1 MDRSKSYSEQS
12 LSLGENDPILALEH
26 AKDLASNFPNNFYFN
41 LLYLESLI
49 RTEDIYL
56 SQIIIED
63 MKIKSS
69 NLTTRQ
75 LEWYLPYLDY
85 ERALLSFYQKDYVK
99 ALEQVNKTID
109 KYTAELDIVLG
120 NAYLLQGMC
129 YDRLDQR
136 GKAKGSYKD
145 CIALDNFSGSI
156 KMAKDYLK
164 KPFSGI

>member
-1 MDRSKSYSEQS
+1 M
-12 LSLGENDPILALEH
+12 
-26 AKDLASNFPNNFYFN
+26 
-41 LLYLESLI
+41 ESLI

-63 MKIKSS
+63 MRIKSS
-69 NLTTRQ
+69 NLTARQ

-85 ERALLSFYQKDYVK
+85 ERALLSFYKEDYVK
-99 ALEQVNKTID
+99 ALQQVNKTID

-156 KMAKDYLK
+156 KIAKGYLK

>member
-1 MDRSKSYSEQS
+1 MVWIEAKAI
-12 LSLGENDPILALEH
+12 LSNLYLWVENDPILALEH

-56 SQIIIED
+56 SQIIIKD
-63 MKIKSS
+63 MENKSS

-109 KYTAELDIVLG
+109 EYTAELDIVLG

-136 GKAKGSYKD
+136 GKAKE
-145 CIALDNFSGSI
+145 
-156 KMAKDYLK
+156 AKRLY
-164 KPFSGI
+164 SS

>member
-1 MDRSKSYSEQS
+1 
-12 LSLGENDPILALEH
+12 
-26 AKDLASNFPNNFYFN
+26 
-41 LLYLESLI
+41 
-49 RTEDIYL
+49 
-56 SQIIIED
+56 

-69 NLTTRQ
+69 NLTARQ

-109 KYTAELDIVLG
+109 EYTAELDIVLG

-129 YDRLDQR
+129 YDQLDQR

-145 CIALDNFSGSI
+145 CIALGNFSGSI
-156 KMAKDYLK
+156 KIARDYLK
-164 KPFSGI
+164 KPFSGM

>member
-1 MDRSKSYSEQS
+1 MEDLKFQYFKSCVEESGNLTGYFLLQ
-12 LSLGENDPILALEH
+12 
-26 AKDLASNFPNNFYFN
+26 NFFYFY

-63 MKIKSS
+63 MQNKSS
-69 NLTTRQ
+69 NLTIRQ

-109 KYTAELDIVLG
+109 EYTAELDIILG

-156 KMAKDYLK
+156 KIAKGYLK
-164 KPFSGI
+164 KPFSGM

>member
-1 MDRSKSYSEQS
+1 ME
-12 LSLGENDPILALEH
+12 
-26 AKDLASNFPNNFYFN
+26 
-41 LLYLESLI
+41 
-49 RTEDIYL
+49 
-56 SQIIIED
+56 
-63 MKIKSS
+63 IKSS

-156 KMAKDYLK
+156 KIAKDYLK

>member
-1 MDRSKSYSEQS
+1 MEKYDLLPKQLIHE
-12 LSLGENDPILALEH
+12 GTCDP
-26 AKDLASNFPNNFYFN
+26 KDFFSPKTLD
-41 LLYLESLI
+41 
-49 RTEDIYL
+49 EDI
-56 SQIIIED
+56 
-63 MKIKSS
+63 IKVVH
-69 NLTTRQ
+69 
-75 LEWYLPYLDY
+75 
-85 ERALLSFYQKDYVK
+85 QKDYVK

-109 KYTAELDIVLG
+109 EYNAELDIILG

-156 KMAKDYLK
+156 KIAKDYLK

>member
-1 MDRSKSYSEQS
+1 MENK
-12 LSLGENDPILALEH
+12 LS
-26 AKDLASNFPNNFYFN
+26 S
-41 LLYLESLI
+41 
-49 RTEDIYL
+49 
-56 SQIIIED
+56 
-63 MKIKSS
+63 
-69 NLTTRQ
+69 LTTRQ
-75 LEWYLPYLDY
+75 LEWYIPYLDY

-156 KMAKDYLK
+156 KIAKDYLK

>member
-1 MDRSKSYSEQS
+1 MES
-12 LSLGENDPILALEH
+12 LS
-26 AKDLASNFPNNFYFN
+26 
-41 LLYLESLI
+41 

-69 NLTTRQ
+69 NLTARQ
-75 LEWYLPYLDY
+75 LEWYLPYFDY
-85 ERALLSFYQKDYVK
+85 ERALLSFYKEDYVK

-109 KYTAELDIVLG
+109 EYTAELDIVLG

-156 KMAKDYLK
+156 KIAKDYLK
-164 KPFSGI
+164 KPFSGM

>member
-1 MDRSKSYSEQS
+1 M
-12 LSLGENDPILALEH
+12 
-26 AKDLASNFPNNFYFN
+26 
-41 LLYLESLI
+41 YLESLI

-69 NLTTRQ
+69 SLTARQ

-85 ERALLSFYQKDYVK
+85 ERALLSFYKEDYVK
-99 ALEQVNKTID
+99 ALDQVNKTID
-109 KYTAELDIVLG
+109 EYTAELDIVLG

-156 KMAKDYLK
+156 KIAKGYLK
-164 KPFSGI
+164 KPFSGM